1 MSPDLAQLVAPDFPI
16 LTRKVRGGNRLVY
29 LDSAATSQKP
39 NQVLAAVDEFYQT
52 TNATIH
58 RSGHELGELASIAYE
73 NARANI
79 AQFVGI
85 GPGNLVFT
93 KNATEGL
100 NLVAYAFLNATLLG
114 KSGNSEY
121 DNYSLGPSDV
131 ILLSEMEHHAN
142 LVPWQHLAQVTG
154 AKIQY
159 IPVSASGILEFDPDQ
174 ITEQVRIV
182 AITHQSNVLGTVN
195 NIPEIATRANEMGA
209 KLILDACQ
217 SVPHAAI
224 NLEELNVAAAAWSG
238 HKMLGPTGVGAL
250 YLRDDLLNSLPPFLL
265 GGNMIENVTF
275 EKSTY
280 RKDNGRFEAGTMN
293 IAQVIGMSA
302 AVDYLKKIGMNRIH
316 LHEQELTKM
325 ALAGLID
332 ITGIRVLGPLDAEQR
347 GGLISFEVDGVHP
360 HDVSQFLDSKGI
372 AVRAGHHCAW
382 PLHRKLGAVASTRA
396 SFYIYNS
403 IDDVSH
409 FLNATAEIRPYF
421 KVLQ

>member
-1 MSPDLAQLVAPDFPI
+1 MSSDLAQKVIPDFPI
-16 LTRKVRGGNRLVY
+16 LSRKIRGENRLIY

-39 NQVLAAVDEFYQT
+39 NQVLNAVDEFYRT

-58 RSGHELGELASIAYE
+58 RSGHELGELASAAYE
-73 NARANI
+73 AARDKI
-79 AQFVGI
+79 ARFVGI
-85 GPGNLVFT
+85 IPDNLVFT

-100 NLVAYAFLNATLLG
+100 NLVAYAYLNATLF
-114 KSGNSEY
+114 SRAGNSEY
-121 DNYSLGPSDV
+121 DQLALVPGDE
-131 ILLSEMEHHAN
+131 ILLTEMEHHAN

-154 AKIQY
+154 AKIRY
-159 IPVSASGILEFDPDQ
+159 IPVSPDGYLEFEPYQ
-174 ITEQVRIV
+174 FTEQVKIV

-195 NIPEIATRANEMGA
+195 DILPIAKIANAVGA

-217 SVPHAAI
+217 SVPHSAI
-224 NLEELNVAAAAWSG
+224 DLAKLNVAAAAWSG

-280 RKDNGRFEAGTMN
+280 RKDNGKFEAGTMN
-293 IAQVIGMSA
+293 IAQVVGMSA
-302 AVDYLKKIGMNRIH
+302 AVDYLNHIGMDRIH
-316 LHEQELTKM
+316 VHEQELTQL
-325 ALAGLID
+325 ALLGLMEIP
-332 ITGIRVLGPLDAEQR
+332 GIRVLGPLSVQHR
-347 GGLISFEVDGVHP
+347 GGLVSFEVEGVHP

-396 SFYIYNS
+396 SFYIYNTV
-403 IDDVSH
+403 DDVEQ
-409 FLNATAEIRPYF
+409 FLTATSQIRSYF
-421 KVLQ
+421 KVSS